1 LGDVQRND
9 QEFAALLNVGTADLA
24 VIRSALPADAVLLE
38 YYQARGIIYAA
49 VLDGDDLVVVPLS
62 PAGRV
67 RGLLRLLQQQL
78 LKRQAE
84 VDVPEGLDQRSLVAV
99 QGLLQSLHQELIAPV
114 GDRLRARRLILA
126 PHGFLYY
133 LPFHALF
140 NGSRYLIDEYP
151 LWYVPSASVFY
162 LCCQRKRKECRE
174 SLILAVSDQDV
185 RDAFHEAEAVASLVP
200 SPGLWRGEAATER
213 RLRTLGPT
221 SRFLHLIANG
231 EFRRDNPMFSSIR
244 LADSRLTLLDLYGL
258 DLSAELV
265 TLSGCGVGF
274 DTTAEGE
281 ELMGLE
287 RGLLYAGAQDVLLPL
302 WNATRASTRDFMKI
316 FYSCLRSLPDKSS
329 ALRFAMQQLRETHA
343 HPFDWAPYVL
353 VGKAG

>member
-1 LGDVQRND
+1 V
-9 QEFAALLNVGTADLA
+9 DLA
-24 VIRSALPADAVLLE
+24 VIRSTLPSDAVLLE
-38 YYQARGIIYAA
+38 YYQARGILYAA
-49 VLDGDDLVVVPLS
+49 VLSRDDLAVVPLS

-67 RGLLRLLQQQL
+67 RSLLRLLQQQL

-84 VDVPEGLDQRSLVAV
+84 VDGPEGVDEQRLVAV

-114 GDRLRARRLILA
+114 GDRLRARRLIVA

-140 NGSRYLIDEYP
+140 NGSCYLIDEYP
-151 LWYVPSASVFY
+151 IWYVPSASVFY
-162 LCCQRKRKECRE
+162 LCCQRKRERGRE
-174 SLILAVSDQDV
+174 SLILAVSDQDA
-185 RDAFHEAEAVASLVP
+185 RDVSQEAEVVASLVP
-200 SPGLWRGEAATER
+200 SPGLWRGEAATEQC
-213 RLRTLGPT
+213 LRTLGPA
-221 SRFLHLIANG
+221 SQFLHLIAKA
-231 EFRRDNPMFSSIR
+231 EFRRDNPMFSSIS

-287 RGLLYAGAQDVLLPL
+287 RGLLYAGAEAVLLPL
-302 WNATRASTRDFMKI
+302 WDASRASARDFMKI
-316 FYSCLRSLPDKSS
+316 FYSCLRSMPDKAS
-329 ALRFAMQQLRETHA
+329 ALRVAMQQLRETRA

-353 VGKAG
+353 VGKST